1 MRLGNLSPD
10 FGKGLIAFF
19 QNGELISVSSLHLME
34 FCNLKSEFDQVF
46 TGCLGIQVDL
56 TDQAVAIY
64 LRNEMFRFLKLME
77 TIDQNLRF

>member
-1 MRLGNLSPD
+1 
-10 FGKGLIAFF
+10 
-19 QNGELISVSSLHLME
+19 ME

-46 TGCLGIQVDL
+46 TGWLRIQVDL

-64 LRNEMFRFLKLME
+64 LRNEMFRFLELVE